1 MVKQDINYSK
11 ELTSLINI
19 MKTLRDPE
27 NGCPWDIAQDF
38 DSIAPH
44 TIEEA
49 YEVFDAIQ
57 SRNWENL
64 KEELGDLL
72 LQAVYHSQI
81 AEELGLFNFEDVTRQ
96 ICEKMILRHPHIFGD
111 TKYKIS
117 IDEQTGVWERI
128 KEKERNKTSKKA
140 TFSGIGLSLPALLRS
155 LKIQKRVSRTG
166 YDWTTIEPVF
176 EKLEEEITELKLAL
190 KLDDKVQIKE
200 EIGDIL
206 FSVVNIARHL
216 ETDPEDALR
225 RANIK
230 FITRFEEIEDLAERS
245 CMDFDKLDGDQMNAL
260 WDTIKKNPHS
270 KK

>member
-1 MVKQDINYSK
+1 MVKKDINHSAD
-11 ELTSLINI
+11 LTSLINI

-38 DSIAPH
+38 NSIAPH

-72 LQAVYHSQI
+72 LQAVYHSQM
-81 AEELGLFNFEDVTRQ
+81 AEELGLFNFEDVIRK
-96 ICEKMILRHPHIFGD
+96 ICNKMVLRHPHIFSD
-111 TKYKIS
+111 NKYKTS
-117 IDEQTGVWERI
+117 INEQTKFWETI
-128 KEKERNKTSKKA
+128 KEKERKKTSQGT
-140 TFSGIGLSLPALLRS
+140 TFSGIALSLPALLRS

-166 YDWTTIEPVF
+166 FDWTTIKPLF
-176 EKLEEEITELKLAL
+176 AKLAEEINELKLAQEL
-190 KLDDKVQIKE
+190 NDKVQIKE

-206 FSVVNIARHL
+206 FSIVNLARHL

-225 RANIK
+225 SANIK
-230 FITRFEEIEDLAERS
+230 FIKRFEQMEAFALRGGV
-245 CMDFDKLDGDQMNAL
+245 DFDKLDQDQMNEL
-260 WDTIKKNPHS
+260 WDKIKKEPDNNT
-270 KK
+270 